1 MSKRVAANLYFV
13 MLCWIWGSTWLAIKW
28 GLVGVPPATGVAL
41 RFVSS
46 GALLFAVALLFRTA
60 WPRGAGFRV
69 QVLIQGATIAANY
82 FLIYWAEQTVPSGL
96 TAVLFAVTPILTS
109 VVAALVFRIETF
121 NAYKISGL
129 LVGFGGVAVIYW
141 AEVVHAAHAP
151 GLGVAAVLLSALI
164 GAFGLVSIKRW
175 GADFPPL
182 AIAAPSQLL
191 AGLFLAVLAL
201 VLDLHTPVHFSV
213 QAVAALAYLT
223 IFGSAIAF
231 LAYYWLLRV
240 IPATRVS
247 LFLYVT
253 PVVAVVLGTLLG
265 HEQIA
270 VQTGIGA
277 VLVFASIALMR
288 IEPKHVR
295 G

>member
-41 RFVSS
+41 RFAFS

-60 WPRGAGFRV
+60 WPRGAGFRL

-96 TAVLFAVTPILTS
+96 TAVLFAVTPILIS
-109 VVAALVFRIETF
+109 VIAALVFRIERF
-121 NAYKISGL
+121 NAYKIMGL
-129 LVGFGGVAVIYW
+129 LVGFGGVVVIYW
-141 AEVVHAAHAP
+141 AEVVRAAHAP
-151 GLGVAAVLLSALI
+151 WQGVAAVLLSALI
-164 GAFGLVSIKRW
+164 AAFSLVSIKHW

-182 AIAAPSQLL
+182 AIAATSQLL
-191 AGLFLAVLAL
+191 AGLFLALLAL

-265 HEQIA
+265 HEQLA

-277 VLVFASIALMR
+277 VLVFASIALMHVG
-288 IEPKHVR
+288 PKP
-295 G
+295 

>member
-1 MSKRVAANLYFV
+1 
-13 MLCWIWGSTWLAIKW
+13 
-28 GLVGVPPATGVAL
+28 
-41 RFVSS
+41 
-46 GALLFAVALLFRTA
+46 
-60 WPRGAGFRV
+60 
-69 QVLIQGATIAANY
+69 
-82 FLIYWAEQTVPSGL
+82 
-96 TAVLFAVTPILTS
+96 
-109 VVAALVFRIETF
+109 
-121 NAYKISGL
+121 
-129 LVGFGGVAVIYW
+129 
-141 AEVVHAAHAP
+141 
-151 GLGVAAVLLSALI
+151 
-164 GAFGLVSIKRW
+164 
-175 GADFPPL
+175 
-182 AIAAPSQLL
+182 
-191 AGLFLAVLAL
+191 L

-265 HEQIA
+265 HEQLA

-288 IEPKHVR
+288 MEPKPDR